1 MQGYTDSSVR
11 PQGNMQQIRCN
22 ERKKRWV
29 WGLLV
34 DYVRP
39 LRELAHFCLYKHPH
53 LVGQIIQLT
62 EGKMRQWILWNHF
75 PWSVSAFILVV
86 RTLFVSSCA
95 MGQLADVAWPDEK
108 DIWGRGSPRPF
119 WFRTWHVLDQHEGV
133 KSDPY
138 ATIALRAI
146 GC

>member
-1 MQGYTDSSVR
+1 
-11 PQGNMQQIRCN
+11 
-22 ERKKRWV
+22 
-29 WGLLV
+29 
-34 DYVRP
+34 
-39 LRELAHFCLYKHPH
+39 
-53 LVGQIIQLT
+53 
-62 EGKMRQWILWNHF
+62 
-75 PWSVSAFILVV
+75 
-86 RTLFVSSCA
+86 